1 MFPGNRLL
9 LTTRAFSVHRALL
22 FKNIIDIPSVGNQ
35 FNRALHTT
43 CSAQSIQKESSDDAK
58 SDIKSDA
65 DVGSS
70 GTSSPMKATN
80 ARPTI
85 NRVGVPF
92 VPYIC
97 PRWSRLPSPVTS
109 PIIFIKCIF
118 KRVYMSCYNWVNVYK
133 FKNTMGKGYKP
144 NFVKWKN
151 EAIEIYVKVNQSFA
165 NKKIANVRELMSDYV
180 YISLK
185 RRQKELS
192 KDISL
197 GWELEK
203 FNAPPKLI
211 SFHAFPHEDG
221 SVLLCQIIYKFQT
234 KQKMI
239 VKRKS
244 SKKFDSKVKDLTEYI
259 SFNVDPFTDDCV
271 IAGSVFESI
280 PERPLSQ
287 GAMPTQTE
295 TINKMIKNG
304 DIYRQEPSYSEQ
316 LAETKKKVST

>member
-1 MFPGNRLL
+1 MLSGNMLFI
-9 LTTRAFSVHRALL
+9 TTRVTTLNPTRTLL
-22 FKNIIDIPSVGNQ
+22 FKNISHVPVVSDRFRRAFHTTFIIRSASKEKKNDTKADEGEESVGN
-35 FNRALHTT
+35 
-43 CSAQSIQKESSDDAK
+43 
-58 SDIKSDA
+58 
-65 DVGSS
+65 
-70 GTSSPMKATN
+70 SSPMKATN
-80 ARPTI
+80 QRPTI

-92 VPYIC
+92 IPYIC
-97 PRWSRLPSPVTS
+97 PRRSRLPSPLSS
-109 PIIFIKCIF
+109 PIVFVKCLF

-165 NKKIANVRELMSDYV
+165 DKKIAGVRELMSDYV

-185 RRQKELS
+185 HRQKELP
-192 KDISL
+192 KDVTL
-197 GWELEK
+197 GWELVK

-221 SVLLCQIIYKFQT
+221 SVLLCQIIYRFQT
-234 KQKMI
+234 KQKMV
-239 VKRKS
+239 VKRKT
-244 SKKFDSKVKDLTEYI
+244 SKKLNAKVKDLTEYI
-259 SFNVDPFTDDCV
+259 SFNIDPFTDDCV

-295 TINKMIKNG
+295 TINMMIKNG
-304 DIYRQEPSYSEQ
+304 DIYRPEPSYSEQ
-316 LAETKKKVST
+316 LAETKKKTSS